1 MIICKPQLWDILCH
15 ILGHK
20 IYLMAFFVTSCQH
33 SSLRVYTFVK
43 KTKSVGNSSF
53 GFIAENLTIVP
64 IKVLYMLLG
73 QRSRV
78 RFPPCLAKF
87 SACLVW
93 MHTQSNTSNIILE
106 YIDIEGTRLSSEISP
121 TRTDLTSYLSW

>member
-1 MIICKPQLWDILCH
+1 
-15 ILGHK
+15 
-20 IYLMAFFVTSCQH
+20 MAFFVTSCQH

-78 RFPPCLAKF
+78 RFPPWSGNIF
-87 SACLVW
+87 SLPGVDA
-93 MHTQSNTSNIILE
+93 H
-106 YIDIEGTRLSSEISP
+106 SE
-121 TRTDLTSYLSW
+121 